1 LFSQIVTKIAFAV
14 QIKVIFTYL
23 ILDKVEIIAV
33 RTGSLDE
40 LKEGGKNAYV

>member
-1 LFSQIVTKIAFAV
+1 LYSLIVTKIAYV
-14 QIKVIFTYL
+14 RIKVIFTYL

-40 LKEGGKNAYV
+40 LKEGGKNAYT